1 MLDLLVHHGSYLG
14 IVLFLILTGC
24 GLPVPEEVVVVMS
37 GALSAQGTLHPP
49 LALAAC
55 VIGALAGD
63 FVMYAIGYHFGHS
76 LLKDHPRFAR
86 FLRADREPKFEA
98 LINQHGL
105 KMLLAGRFMV
115 GVRSPLYLSA
125 GALRIP
131 WRRFLLMDLLCATL
145 VVGLVFGLAYALGEA
160 VVTWIRRVETGATV
174 TALMLASV
182 GVFFYVRRQRRLRST
197 RQSSRAAGL
206 FDVSER
212 SPG

>member
-37 GALSAQGTLHPP
+37 GALSAQGTLQPP

-55 VIGALAGD
+55 IVGALAGD
-63 FVMYAIGYHFGHS
+63 YVMYTIGYHFGHS

-98 LINQHGL
+98 LIHRHGL

-131 WRRFLLMDLLCATL
+131 WKRFLLMDLLCATL
-145 VVGLVFGLAYALGEA
+145 VVGVFFGLAYALGEA
-160 VVTWIRRVETGATV
+160 VVTWVRRVETGATV
-174 TALMLASV
+174 TVLLLALV
-182 GVFFYVRRQRRLRST
+182 GIFYLWRKRRLRSI
-197 RQSSRAAGL
+197 SEASRGSPV
-206 FDVSER
+206 FDVGER
-212 SPG
+212 LPG